1 MADTTILLNAY
12 SIVGGPK
19 LSVVNHGGNFDE
31 GGMLLRDAEFLWE
44 HDDIILIEVTDATED
59 GGVSHASE
67 ITRITVYDNAAD
79 YFAGTTKYVY
89 EGDNGQNGTI
99 RGNTAGVGDNYLRL
113 NANVMTSDDPD
124 APDLNQLFLVAGT
137 DLSDVVYNG
146 VPLFIDQYRDND
158 YNANDTID
166 GGSSEQADG
175 IFHGGAGGNDIYV
188 VLCFA
193 RGTLIETPDGPRYVE
208 TLKEGDLVVTQDD
221 GPQPVMWA
229 GSDRQPGI
237 GPNAPVR
244 IRAGALGN
252 LRDLVV
258 SQNHRMLFSGPR
270 AELMFGQTEVLVAA
284 KHLVDGRDI
293 LIEECPVVHYYH
305 LLFERHQIIFAE
317 GCPAES
323 LHLGSQA
330 LKTVGPEERDE
341 IIARFPDLSQ
351 RPDTGPLSRYELKRY
366 EALALRRSA

>member
-19 LSVVNHGGNFDE
+19 LKVVHSGGNLDE
-31 GGMLLRDAEFLWE
+31 GGMLLRDAEFVWE
-44 HDDIILIEVTDATED
+44 HDDIVLIDVTNANED
-59 GGVSHASE
+59 GGVGHGSE
-67 ITRITVYDNAAD
+67 ITRITVYDTAAD
-79 YFAGTTKYVY
+79 YFAGTSKYIY
-89 EGDNGQNGTI
+89 EGHHGHTGEI
-99 RGNTAGVGDNYLRL
+99 RGNTSGVGDNYLRL
-113 NANVMTSDDPD
+113 NANVLTSDDPD
-124 APDLNQLFLVAGT
+124 APDINQLFLVSGT
-137 DLSDVVYNG
+137 DLSDVVNDG
-146 VPLFIDQYRDND
+146 IPLFVDQYTDND

-175 IFHGGAGGNDIYV
+175 IFHGGSGGNDIYV

-193 RGTLIETPDGPRYVE
+193 RGTLIETPGGPRFVE

-221 GPQPVMWA
+221 GPQPVIWA
-229 GSDRQPGI
+229 GSDRQAGV

-270 AELMFGQTEVLVAA
+270 AELMFGQSEVLVAA

-293 LIEECPVVHYYH
+293 FIEECPVVHYYH

-330 LKTVGPEERDE
+330 LKTVGSEERDE
-341 IIARFPDLSQ
+341 IIARFPDLAQ
-351 RPDTGPLSRYELKRY
+351 RPDAGALSRYELKRF
-366 EALALRRSA
+366 EAEALRRSA